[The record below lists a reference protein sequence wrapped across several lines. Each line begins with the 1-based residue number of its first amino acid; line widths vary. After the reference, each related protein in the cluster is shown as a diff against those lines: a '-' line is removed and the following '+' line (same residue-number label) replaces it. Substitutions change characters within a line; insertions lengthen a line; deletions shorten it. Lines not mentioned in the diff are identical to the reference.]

1 MANVQLNAIEKGL
14 ELSYKSKLEKKVIS
28 NYKIKLVTD
37 EKTFIKFVENVLTF
51 YIRLDARD
59 RKFFS
64 VQ

>member
-1 MANVQLNAIEKGL
+1 MANVQLSAIEKGL

-37 EKTFIKFVENVLTF
+37 EKTFIKFVEDVLTF